1 VDWSNNKV
9 EEQKMAEKLTITLI
23 KSQIGKP
30 EKHRLVLQGLGLTKL
45 NKSVVLEDTAQVRGM
60 INKVSHLLKVSE

>member
-1 VDWSNNKV
+1 
-9 EEQKMAEKLTITLI
+9 MAEKVTITLV

-60 INKVSHLLKVSE
+60 INKVAHLVKVTD

>member
-1 VDWSNNKV
+1 MS
-9 EEQKMAEKLTITLI
+9 EKLTITLV

-30 EKHRLVLQGLGLTKL
+30 EKHRVVLHGLGLTKL

-60 INKVSHLLKVSE
+60 INKVAHLVKVTD

>member
-1 VDWSNNKV
+1 
-9 EEQKMAEKLTITLI
+9 MAEKVTITLV

-30 EKHRLVLQGLGLTKL
+30 EKHRLVLQGLGLTKM

-60 INKVSHLLKVSE
+60 INKVAHLVKVTD

>member
-1 VDWSNNKV
+1 
-9 EEQKMAEKLTITLI
+9 MADKLTITLI

-45 NKSVVLEDTAQVRGM
+45 HKSVVLEGTAQVRGM
-60 INKVSHLLKVSE
+60 INKVAHLVKVTD

>member
-1 VDWSNNKV
+1 
-9 EEQKMAEKLTITLI
+9 MAEKLTITLI

-45 NKSVVLEDTAQVRGM
+45 HKSVVLEDTAQVRGM
-60 INKVSHLLKVSE
+60 INKVAHLVKVTD